1 MYTVL
6 ILCRSATLAQR
17 TVRQLAS
24 MDCPAAIVRPP
35 LQLTESGCS
44 YAVSVSGRFRPV
56 LEQLAHTTG
65 FACTGKLYR
74 VIGDNY
80 EPLSL

>member
-6 ILCRSATLAQR
+6 MLCRSATLAQR
-17 TVRQLAS
+17 TVRQLAFL
-24 MDCPAAIVRPP
+24 DCPANLVRPP
-35 LQLTESGCS
+35 LQLSDSGCS
-44 YAVSVSGRFRPV
+44 YAVSVSGRYQPL
-56 LEQLAHTTG
+56 LEQQLRLQTL
-65 FACTGKLYR
+65 ACTGRVYR